1 MLQSTNKASAD
12 QNNKEDKNWRKDSAR
27 TTNKSTLG
35 EAMGRRGGGK
45 EEEQRVEEEAGGH
58 TMWGCGRCRF
68 RCRPAEGRG
77 LVGWKG
83 SAVGRLVDALF
94 CSVAGCL
101 LALGTAVD
109 SDGAPFF
116 PFPAL
121 FRCVIDCFVAV
132 DSDVAPFFPPHCRPP
147 WPMKFRASGGL

>member
-35 EAMGRRGGGK
+35 EAMRRRGGGK

-58 TMWGCGRCRF
+58 TMWGCGLC

-77 LVGWKG
+77 PWGVERVSSG
-83 SAVGRLVDALF
+83 AVGRRVVL
-94 CSVAGCL
+94 
-101 LALGTAVD
+101 
-109 SDGAPFF
+109 
-116 PFPAL
+116 
-121 FRCVIDCFVAV
+121 
-132 DSDVAPFFPPHCRPP
+132 
-147 WPMKFRASGGL
+147 

>member
-83 SAVGRLVDALF
+83 SAVGRLVGALF

-101 LALGTAVD
+101 LALGTTVD
-109 SDGAPFF
+109 SDGGLSF
-116 PFPAL
+116 PRTVPV
-121 FRCVIDCFVAV
+121 R
-132 DSDVAPFFPPHCRPP
+132 H
-147 WPMKFRASGGL
+147 

>member
-1 MLQSTNKASAD
+1 MRPLD
-12 QNNKEDKNWRKDSAR
+12 
-27 TTNKSTLG
+27 G
-35 EAMGRRGGGK
+35 GGGK

-58 TMWGCGRCRF
+58 TMWGVSVWPLPLPL
-68 RCRPAEGRG
+68 PARRKAGTLG
-77 LVGWKG
+77 GWKG
-83 SAVGRLVDALF
+83 SAVGRLVGALF

-109 SDGAPFF
+109 SDGGLSSPPHCSGASLTDGAP
-116 PFPAL
+116 
-121 FRCVIDCFVAV
+121 CFVAV